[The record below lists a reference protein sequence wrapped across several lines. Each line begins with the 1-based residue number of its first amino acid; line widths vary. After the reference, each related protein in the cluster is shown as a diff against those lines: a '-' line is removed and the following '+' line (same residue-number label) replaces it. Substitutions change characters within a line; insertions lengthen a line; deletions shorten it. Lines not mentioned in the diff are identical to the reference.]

1 MTPEEYERIK
11 EAEKEHLRK
20 LKQLKQQVRDLER
33 KKKVADALDD
43 MVKAPGEDILGTH
56 EEMMGKLQEE
66 TALREARLEIAL
78 EEQGLDAATPAEPAG
93 PSEEELQKARAEA
106 LVKQMKTQMGQA
118 TEPPAKKQDP
128 ASDVAPE
135 ATDEAPTED
144 SLPEKTIG
152 RIRKK
157 P

>member
-93 PSEEELQKARAEA
+93 PSEEELRLSRRIIEAYAAAEA
-106 LVKQMKTQMGQA
+106 EGKGVVVVDGKLIEKLHVDHA
-118 TEPPAKKQDP
+118 ERV
-128 ASDVAPE
+128 VALAE
-135 ATDEAPTED
+135 AIA
-144 SLPEKTIG
+144 LA
-152 RIRKK
+152 
-157 P
+157 